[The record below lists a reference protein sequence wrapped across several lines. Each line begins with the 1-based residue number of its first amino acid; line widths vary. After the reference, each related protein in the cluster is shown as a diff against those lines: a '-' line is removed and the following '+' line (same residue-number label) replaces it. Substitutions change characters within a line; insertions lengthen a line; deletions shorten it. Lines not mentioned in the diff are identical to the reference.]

1 MRRSIEDYLRL
12 AEIGNRLRGVFE
24 LWGYREMTF
33 PAIEEYSPEIRKG
46 TKLAYDN
53 TFYLLNPDPTSRIMR
68 AFSDESIRLFYITE
82 VLTGSTRG
90 EWQAG
95 VEMIGF
101 PKESL
106 VEPIIVAITALEALG
121 IEEFYIDIGSL
132 EVWRRATE
140 GIEEFRGVVFNAL
153 VRRNFEPIDR
163 LPIPGEKKEELWR
176 LFNFRGRKSGFEKLD
191 WLLEVVDDERV
202 FVDLG
207 TVRPQ
212 PYYTD
217 IIFEIYSP
225 EVGKPIGGGG
235 EYLVNGKPA
244 AGFYLDMA
252 ALSRLYTGKK
262 RGRTKL
268 SLEDPA
274 KAYRE
279 AKGLVKLGIPV
290 EVER

>member
-1 MRRSIEDYLRL
+1 LRRSIEDYLRL

-24 LWGYREMTF
+24 LWGYREVTF

-53 TFYLLNPDPTSRIMR
+53 RFHLINPDPTSRIMR

-82 VLTGSTRG
+82 VLNGSTRG

-95 VEMIGF
+95 IEMIGF
-101 PKESL
+101 PEGSL
-106 VEPIIVAITALEALG
+106 VEPIVVAITALEALG
-121 IEEFYIDIGSL
+121 VDEFYIDIGSL

-140 GIEEFRGVVFNAL
+140 EIKEFRDVVFSAL
-153 VRRNFEPIDR
+153 IKRNFEPIDR
-163 LPIPGEKKEELWR
+163 LPIPEEKKEELWR

-191 WLLEVVDDERV
+191 LLLEIVDDERV
-202 FVDLG
+202 FIDLG
-207 TVRPQ
+207 TVRPL

-225 EVGKPIGGGG
+225 KVGKPIGGGG
-235 EYLVNGKPA
+235 EYSVGEKPA
-244 AGFYLDMA
+244 AGFYLDMV
-252 ALSRLYTGKK
+252 ALSRLYTGKT
-262 RGRTKL
+262 RGRTRL
-268 SLEDPA
+268 SSKDPVS
-274 KAYRE
+274 AYRE
-279 AKGLVKLGIPV
+279 AKRLVKLGIPV

>member
-1 MRRSIEDYLRL
+1 MRRSIQDYLRL

-24 LWGYREMTF
+24 LWGYREVTF
-33 PAIEEYSPEIRKG
+33 PAIEEYSPGIRKG

-53 TFYLLNPDPTSRIMR
+53 AFYLINPDPTSRIIR
-68 AFSDESIRLFYITE
+68 AFSDEEIRLFYITE
-82 VLTGSTRG
+82 VLNGSTRG

-95 VEMIGF
+95 VEMIGL
-101 PKESL
+101 PG
-106 VEPIIVAITALEALG
+106 VPAEPIIVAITALEALG
-121 IEEFYIDIGSL
+121 VEEFYIDIGSL
-132 EVWRRATE
+132 EVWREATE
-140 GIEEFRGVVFNAL
+140 GIEEFRDVVFGAL
-153 VRRNFEPIDR
+153 IRRNFEPIDR

-176 LFNFRGRKSGFEKLD
+176 LFNFRGRRSGFEKLD
-191 WLLEVVDDERV
+191 RLLRIIDDERV
-202 FVDLG
+202 FIDLG

-217 IIFEIYSP
+217 VIFEIYSP

-235 EYLVNGKPA
+235 EYTVGEKPA
-244 AGFYLDMA
+244 AGFYLDMM

-268 SLEDPA
+268 SLDDPA

-290 EVER
+290 EVGR